1 MRVLIQMRSLPE
13 LRAAMTAESFTM
25 TTESIS
31 IDGFSL
37 DQNYTPVLVPNRQR
51 RERVEA
57 TEVGR
62 LFSFDARPEVSTYLV
77 RGEVADESLESLKA
91 AVEQDPNAVA
101 VFSDPRISAIF
112 TCPFNNPV
120 GNHRDVENLLQLP
133 QLQAKG
139 MDGSNVMV
147 AIVDS
152 GVNLDHLES
161 KGKTPQFDANKSWTP
176 ISGLTPGQ
184 MPVGHGT
191 MCAFDAC
198 IAAPNS
204 TILDYALLQSQAGGG
219 SLMDGFLSDAVRA
232 FSNLLQILSAAPEP
246 KPALVVNNSWAMF
259 HPSWDFEV
267 GDPSNYSDNPNH
279 PFNII
284 VESLEDAG
292 ADILFAAGN
301 CGGSECTDGRC
312 QGVTNRTIY
321 GANSHPSVL
330 SIAGVTV
337 NKERL
342 GYSSTGPGRLDPQ
355 KPDLSAYTHF
365 AGSGAYKDDFGNELP
380 DTGTSAACPVAVGV
394 VAAIR
399 TKYPPSVLS
408 PAALRQLLR
417 RNAEDLSPIGF
428 DYNHGFGLIDVPAI
442 LEALDRIIVP
452 ELHIGE
458 MVSGHLNQT
467 GDSSSYRVMIGT
479 PLSFE
484 LDGKDGVDF
493 DLYVRKALQPTI
505 TEFDYRGYTS
515 LPDEKISIRPSEPGE
530 YFVMVHSYR
539 GGGDFTLKATV

>member
-1 MRVLIQMRSLPE
+1 MRVLIQMRSMPE

-25 TTESIS
+25 TTEAMS

-37 DQNYTPVLVPNRQR
+37 DQSYTPVLVPNRQR
-51 RERVEA
+51 REQVGAR
-57 TEVGR
+57 EVGR

-77 RGEVADESLESLKA
+77 RGEVADESLELLRTS
-91 AVEQDPNAVA
+91 VEQDPNAVG

-112 TCPFNNPV
+112 ICPNTPV
-120 GNHRDVENLLQLP
+120 GNHRDVENLLRFP
-133 QLQAKG
+133 QLQAQG
-139 MDGSNVMV
+139 MDGSNIMV

-152 GVNLDHLES
+152 GVNLAHLRS
-161 KGKTPQFDANKSWTP
+161 KGKTPQFDASKSWTP
-176 ISGLTPGQ
+176 VSGFTPGN
-184 MPVGHGT
+184 MPVDHGT

-204 TILDYALLQSQAGGG
+204 TLLDYALLLSRAEGG
-219 SLMDGFLSDAVRA
+219 SVMDGFLSDAVKA
-232 FSNLLQILSAAPEP
+232 YSNLLQILLTAPEP
-246 KPALVVNNSWAMF
+246 KPALVVNNSWGMF
-259 HPSWDFEV
+259 HPSWDFPV
-267 GDPSNYSDNPNH
+267 GDPGNYSDNPNH

-301 CGGSECTDGRC
+301 CGAECPDGRC
-312 QGVTNRTIY
+312 QGVTNRPIY

-337 NKERL
+337 KKERL
-342 GYSSTGPGRLDPQ
+342 GYSSQGPGHLDPQ
-355 KPDLSAYTHF
+355 KPDLCAYTHF
-365 AGSGAYKDDFGNELP
+365 VGSGVYPQDG
-380 DTGTSAACPVAVGV
+380 GTSAACPVAAGV

-408 PAALRQLLR
+408 PAELRQLLR
-417 RNAEDLSPIGF
+417 RTAEDLSPIGF

-442 LEALDRIIVP
+442 LNALERIKMP
-452 ELHIGE
+452 ELRIGE
-458 MVSGHLNQT
+458 MVSGRLNQT
-467 GDSSSYRVMIGT
+467 GDSTLYRVMIGT
-479 PLSFE
+479 PLNLE
-484 LDGKDGVDF
+484 LDGADGVDF
-493 DLYVRKALQPTI
+493 DLYARKALQPTI
-505 TEFDYRGYTS
+505 SEFDYRGYTS

-539 GGGDFTLKATV
+539 GAGDFTLKASVE

>member
-13 LRAAMTAESFTM
+13 LRAAMTAESFSM
-25 TTESIS
+25 TRESIS
-31 IDGFSL
+31 TDGFSL

-62 LFSFDARPEVSTYLV
+62 LFSFDAHPEVSTYLV
-77 RGEVADESLESLKA
+77 RGEVADDSLESLVA
-91 AVEQDPNAVA
+91 AVEQDPNAVGI
-101 VFSDPRISAIF
+101 FSDPQISAIAI
-112 TCPFNNPV
+112 CPGNSSV

-133 QLQAKG
+133 QLQEKG

-152 GVNLDHLES
+152 GVNLAHLNS
-161 KGKTPQFDANKSWTP
+161 KGKTPQFDASKSWTP
-176 ISGLTPGQ
+176 ISGLTPGK
-184 MPVGHGT
+184 MSVGHGT
-191 MCAFDAC
+191 MCAFDVC
-198 IAAPNS
+198 ITAPNS
-204 TILDYALLQSQAGGG
+204 TLLDYALLQSRGGGG
-219 SLMDGFLSDAVRA
+219 SVMDGFLSDAVKA
-232 FSNLLQILSAAPEP
+232 FSNLLQILLAAPEP
-246 KPALVVNNSWAMF
+246 KPALVVNNSWGMF
-259 HPSWDFEV
+259 HPSWDFPV
-267 GDPSNYSDNPNH
+267 GHPGNYSDNPNH

-301 CGGSECTDGRC
+301 CGADCPDGRC
-312 QGVTNRTIY
+312 QGVTNSTIY

-330 SIAGVTV
+330 SVAGVTV
-337 NKERL
+337 HKERL
-342 GYSSTGPGRLDPQ
+342 GYSSQGPGHLDSQ
-355 KPDLSAYTHF
+355 KPDLCTYTHF
-365 AGSGAYKDDFGNELP
+365 DGSRALKDRFGNELP
-380 DTGTSAACPVAVGV
+380 DSGTSAACPVAAGV

-442 LEALDRIIVP
+442 LEALDRIIIP

-467 GDSSSYRVMIGT
+467 GDSSSYRVIIGT

>member
-1 MRVLIQMRSLPE
+1 MRVLIQMLSMPE

-25 TTESIS
+25 ATGAVS

-37 DQNYTPVLVPNRQR
+37 DQSYTPVLVPNRQR
-51 RERVEA
+51 REEIGAR
-57 TEVGR
+57 EVGR

-77 RGEVADESLESLKA
+77 RGEVADEALESLKV
-91 AVEQDPNAVA
+91 AVEQDPNGVG
-101 VFSDPRISAIF
+101 VFSDPRISAIAI
-112 TCPFNNPV
+112 CPGNPV

-152 GVNLDHLES
+152 GVNLAHLQS
-161 KGKTPQFDANKSWTP
+161 KGKTPQFDGSKSWTP
-176 ISGLTPGQ
+176 VLGFTPGN
-184 MPVGHGT
+184 MPVDHGT
-191 MCAFDAC
+191 MCAFDVC

-204 TILDYALLQSQAGGG
+204 TLLDYALLQSQAEGG
-219 SLMDGFLSDAVRA
+219 SVMDGFLSDAIKA
-232 FSNLLQILSAAPEP
+232 FSNLLQILSTAPEP
-246 KPALVVNNSWAMF
+246 KPALVVNNSWGMF
-259 HPSWDFEV
+259 HPSWDFPV
-267 GDPSNYSDNPNH
+267 GDPGNYSDNPNH
-279 PFNII
+279 PFNLI

-301 CGGSECTDGRC
+301 CGAECPDTRC
-312 QGVTNRTIY
+312 QNFTNSTIY

-337 NKERL
+337 HKERL
-342 GYSSTGPGRLDPQ
+342 GYSSQGPGHLDPQ
-355 KPDLSAYTHF
+355 KPDLSTYTHF
-365 AGSGAYKDDFGNELP
+365 AGSGAYKDFFGNELP
-380 DTGTSAACPVAVGV
+380 DSGTSAACPVAAGV

-408 PAALRQLLR
+408 PAKLRQLLHR
-417 RNAEDLSPIGF
+417 TAEDLSSIGF
-428 DYNHGFGLIDVPAI
+428 DYDHGFGLIDVPAI
-442 LEALDRIIVP
+442 LHALERIEIP
-452 ELHIGE
+452 ELQVGE

-467 GDSSSYRVMIGT
+467 DDSSSYRVMVGT

-505 TEFDYRGYTS
+505 SEFDYRGYTS

-539 GGGDFTLKATV
+539 GAGDFTLKASVE

>member
-1 MRVLIQMRSLPE
+1 MRVLIQMRSMPE

-25 TTESIS
+25 TTEAVS

-37 DQNYTPVLVPNRQR
+37 DQSYTPVLVPNRQR
-51 RERVEA
+51 REQVGAR
-57 TEVGR
+57 EVGR
-62 LFSFDARPEVSTYLV
+62 LFSFDVRPESSTYLV
-77 RGEVADESLESLKA
+77 RGEVADEALESLKA
-91 AVEQDPNAVA
+91 AVEQDPNAVG
-101 VFSDPRISAIF
+101 VFSDPRISTIAI
-112 TCPFNNPV
+112 CPNNSI
-120 GNHRDVENLLQLP
+120 GNHRDVENLLRFP

-152 GVNLDHLES
+152 GVNLAHLRS
-161 KGKTPQFDANKSWTP
+161 KGKTPQFDASKSWTP
-176 ISGLTPGQ
+176 VPGFAPGN
-184 MPVGHGT
+184 MPVDHGT
-191 MCAFDAC
+191 MCAFDVC

-204 TILDYALLQSQAGGG
+204 ILLDYALLLSQTEGG
-219 SLMDGFLSDAVRA
+219 SAMDGFLSDAVRA
-232 FSNLLQILSAAPEP
+232 FSNLLQILSTAPEP
-246 KPALVVNNSWAMF
+246 KPALVVNNSWGMF
-259 HPSWDFEV
+259 HPSWDFPV
-267 GDPSNYSDNPNH
+267 GEPGNYSDNPNH

-301 CGGSECTDGRC
+301 CGAECPDGRC
-312 QGVTNRTIY
+312 QGVTNRPIY

-342 GYSSTGPGRLDPQ
+342 GYSSQGPGHLESQ
-355 KPDLSAYTHF
+355 KPDLCAYTHF
-365 AGSGAYKDDFGNELP
+365 VGSGVYSADS
-380 DTGTSAACPVAVGV
+380 GTSAACPVAAGV

-408 PAALRQLLR
+408 SAELRQLLR
-417 RNAEDLSPIGF
+417 RTAEDLSPIGF

-442 LEALDRIIVP
+442 LNSLERIKIP
-452 ELHIGE
+452 ELAIGE
-458 MVSGHLNQT
+458 MVSGHLNQA
-467 GDSSSYRVMIGT
+467 GDSSSYRVMVGS
-479 PLSFE
+479 PLSLE

-505 TEFDYRGYTS
+505 SEFDYRGYTS

-539 GGGDFTLKATV
+539 GAGDFTLKASVE

>member
-1 MRVLIQMRSLPE
+1 MRVLIQMQSMPE

-25 TTESIS
+25 TTEAVS

-37 DQNYTPVLVPNRQR
+37 DQGYTPVLVPNRQR
-51 RERVEA
+51 RDEVGAR
-57 TEVGR
+57 EVGR

-101 VFSDPRISAIF
+101 VFSDPRISGIF
-112 TCPFNNPV
+112 TCPFNTPV

-133 QLQAKG
+133 QLQAEE

-152 GVNLDHLES
+152 GVNLAHLQS

-176 ISGLTPGQ
+176 ISGLTPGN

-204 TILDYALLQSQAGGG
+204 TILDYALLQSQAEGG
-219 SLMDGFLSDAVRA
+219 SVMDGFLSDAVRA

-259 HPSWDFEV
+259 HPSWDFPV

-301 CGGSECTDGRC
+301 CGASECTDRRC

-321 GANSHPSVL
+321 GANSNPSVL

-342 GYSSTGPGRLDPQ
+342 GYSSTGPGRLDSQ

-365 AGSGAYKDDFGNELP
+365 DGSGVYAADS
-380 DTGTSAACPVAVGV
+380 GTSAACPVAAGV

-399 TKYPPSVLS
+399 TKYPTSVLS
-408 PAALRQLLR
+408 PANLRQLLR
-417 RNAEDLSPIGF
+417 RTAEDLSPIGF
-428 DYNHGFGLIDVPAI
+428 DYEHGFGLIDVPAI
-442 LEALDRIIVP
+442 LNALKGIVP
-452 ELHIGE
+452 ELPIGE
-458 MVSGHLNQT
+458 VVSEHLNQT
-467 GDSSSYRVMIGT
+467 GDSTTYRVMVGT
-479 PLSFE
+479 PLSLE
-484 LDGKDGVDF
+484 LDGEDGVDF
-493 DLYVRKALQPTI
+493 DLYVRKTLQPTI
-505 TEFDYRGYTS
+505 SEFDYRGYSS
-515 LPDEKISIRPSEPGE
+515 LPDEKISIRPSEPGK

-539 GGGDFTLKATV
+539 GAGDFTLKATVE